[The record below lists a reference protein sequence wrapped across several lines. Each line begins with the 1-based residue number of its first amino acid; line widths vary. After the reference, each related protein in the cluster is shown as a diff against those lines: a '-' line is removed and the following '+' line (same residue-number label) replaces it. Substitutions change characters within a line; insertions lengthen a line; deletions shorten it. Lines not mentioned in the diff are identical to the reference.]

1 MQVWILDSNIG
12 KVTLNKDAPSDVD
25 RVIREIK
32 GLQHPIASREWLY
45 KFMEDQ
51 GYSLGLSL
59 WMGSNLVPD
68 GQGKLKW
75 GFNIEGASGETAHM
89 LRFRTLL
96 QIKQYAHIMFQ
107 SKCMLSTYC
116 ARADETLRLVIS
128 QVPHL
133 ELYWSTVKVSGC
145 STFIV
150 NMPDTCHNRRVHA
163 CVAVVCIT
171 HACI

>member
-1 MQVWILDSNIG
+1 LQIWILDSNIG

-51 GYSLGLSL
+51 GYSLGLRL

-75 GFNIEGASGETAHM
+75 GFNIEGASGETANLFR
-89 LRFRTLL
+89 LRALL
-96 QIKQYAHIMFQ
+96 QIQQFAY
-107 SKCMLSTYC
+107 TYC
-116 ARADETLRLVIS
+116 
-128 QVPHL
+128 
-133 ELYWSTVKVSGC
+133 
-145 STFIV
+145 
-150 NMPDTCHNRRVHA
+150 N
-163 CVAVVCIT
+163 
-171 HACI
+171 